1 MKATHMIP
9 FILAILLC
17 GCDKPK
23 TDDIE
28 DIPPMKLAVESTPE
42 PIADP
47 PSVETVPSPSAA
59 TGGESIQ
66 KPVVTCYISPP
77 NQYCSKCELAKKWYA
92 ENRDNLAFAVEF
104 TDKYPDWVE
113 EFTTFHWKGKD
124 GWMKIGGWYGGE
136 HLVKEWE
143 KTQ

>member
-28 DIPPMKLAVESTPE
+28 DIPPMKLAVESTSE
-42 PIADP
+42 PTTDP
-47 PSVETVPSPSAA
+47 PSVETDLSTSAA

-66 KPVVTCYISPP
+66 KPVVVCYTSVEGQICPG
-77 NQYCSKCELAKKWYA
+77 CIATKKWYS
-92 ENRDNLAFAVEF
+92 ESKDKVPFVIEF
-104 TDKYPDWVE
+104 STDYPQWVNALP
-113 EFTTFHWKGKD
+113 TFVWQGKSQKMFIE
-124 GWMKIGGWYGGE
+124 GFYGGD